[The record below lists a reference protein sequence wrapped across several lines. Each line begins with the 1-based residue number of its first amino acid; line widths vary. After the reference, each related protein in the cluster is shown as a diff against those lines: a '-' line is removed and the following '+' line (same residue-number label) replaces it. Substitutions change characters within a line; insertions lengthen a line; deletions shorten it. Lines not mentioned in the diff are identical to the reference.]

1 MPYKLGQ
8 PIPPGYRVE
17 SRPYRAKVAI
27 GSGIFGA
34 SYLVSF
40 AIAAA
45 GTEASSTAES
55 HMQVPYDPLW
65 LWVPIVGPWISLVT
79 TLKSH
84 DCRNSYFHSS
94 YFYGE
99 CESATRNLGAWVGFL
114 VMDGLA
120 QAAGVVVAIA
130 GIKSRWYQ
138 LVLTE
143 GVQVQVL
150 PVPMG
155 RAGEGLALV
164 GRFSGL

>member
-1 MPYKLGQ
+1 MT
-8 PIPPGYRVE
+8 RC
-17 SRPYRAKVAI
+17 
-27 GSGIFGA
+27 GSGCR
-34 SYLVSF
+34 
-40 AIAAA
+40 
-45 GTEASSTAES
+45 SS
-55 HMQVPYDPLW
+55 VP
-65 LWVPIVGPWISLVT
+65 
-79 TLKSH
+79 
-84 DCRNSYFHSS
+84 
-94 YFYGE
+94 
-99 CESATRNLGAWVGFL
+99 AWVGFL

-164 GRFSGL
+164 GRFSGLWGIGAESHSTDLEGGQAGT